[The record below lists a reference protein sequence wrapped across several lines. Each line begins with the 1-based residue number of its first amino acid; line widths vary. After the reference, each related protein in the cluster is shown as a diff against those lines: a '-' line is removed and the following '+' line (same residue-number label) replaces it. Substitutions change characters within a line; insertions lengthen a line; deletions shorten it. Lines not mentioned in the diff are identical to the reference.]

1 MCDKL
6 LFQWISRVCQIKK
19 NIKYIHQNLRYY
31 ETIVQLLYLSG
42 NHIPLLM
49 ICTKINGHTENI
61 KIYWNKKYHY
71 IEKKVLCWNKFSVFR
86 SDIETVWS
94 TFHEK
99 HFHCLMNMFAPFW
112 HSHNYQVSRKCQE
125 GKQDMFLWWSF
136 YILLYFAEFCIIFEQ
151 FMTVWLLVRLM
162 LLHLYRTWK

>member
-1 MCDKL
+1 VCDYYMLVPTKYHRNISFQKKL
-6 LFQWISRVCQIKK
+6 PSKYIDKNPRSVIHVVWQTFIPMNFKSLSNKK

-49 ICTKINGHTENI
+49 ICTKLNGHTENI

-112 HSHNYQVSRKCQE
+112 HSHNY
-125 GKQDMFLWWSF
+125 
-136 YILLYFAEFCIIFEQ
+136 
-151 FMTVWLLVRLM
+151 
-162 LLHLYRTWK
+162 